1 MERGY
6 VQVYTG
12 EGKGKTTAAL
22 GLALRAVGRD
32 LKVVIFQF
40 LKGTYSGE
48 LAAASRLGP
57 NLAIRRFAPNDKHVW
72 QFDEA
77 ELQELQKAIAQG
89 FEEARTIAREGSCD
103 LIILDEILGT
113 VSKGFVATEQL
124 CNLIKEK
131 SPQVE
136 LIITGRNAPPEIL
149 ELADLVTEMT
159 AVKHYYQRG
168 VQARDGIER

>member
-40 LKGTYSGE
+40 LKGTFSGE
-48 LAAASRLGP
+48 LATASRLAP
-57 NLAIRRFAPNDKHVW
+57 NLEIRRYAPIEKPVW
-72 QFDEA
+72 QLTEP
-77 ELQELQKAIAQG
+77 ELQELKMAIAQG
-89 FEEARTIAREGSCD
+89 LQEARTIARDGSWD
-103 LIILDEILGT
+103 ILILDEILGA
-113 VSKGFVATEQL
+113 VQKGFVETEQV
-124 CNLIKEK
+124 CNLLQEK

-136 LIITGRNAPPEIL
+136 IILTGRNAPEEIL
-149 ELADLVTEMT
+149 ELADLVTEMR
-159 AVKHYYQRG
+159 AVKHYYRQG
-168 VQARDGIER
+168 VLARDGIEK

>member
-32 LKVVIFQF
+32 LKVVVFQF

-48 LAAASRLGP
+48 LAAASRLGL
-57 NLAIRRFAPNDKHVW
+57 NLVIRRFAPIDKPIW
-72 QFDEA
+72 QLDEA
-77 ELQELQKAIAQG
+77 ELQELKKAIIQG
-89 FEEARTIAREGSCD
+89 FDDARIIARDGSCD
-103 LIILDEILGT
+103 LIILDEILGA
-113 VSKGFVATEQL
+113 VSKGFVTTEQL
-124 CNLIKEK
+124 CNLIREK

-136 LIITGRNAPPEIL
+136 LILTGRNAPPEIL
-149 ELADLVTEMT
+149 DLADLVTEMK
-159 AVKHYYQRG
+159 AVKHYYQQG